1 MDTARLKQAAA
12 LAVAISTLHGPARA
26 ETPAA
31 PAKATR
37 AVADFSKCDKPVWP
51 QEALRREQQGTVTM
65 AFKIGED
72 GTVVES
78 KVNKSSGY
86 PLLDEAAR
94 FGLAKCKFK
103 PGTVGG
109 QPTTTWMQMQYKW
122 VLDLPEKDPAL
133 QAAFAE
139 ALAAAEG
146 GDPQAQYKVAELIRT
161 GKGVKHDDAQAMAWL
176 KRAAETGYA
185 EAQFMLGSYYLAG
198 KGSEADVALA
208 HPLLMK
214 AAEQGHAMA
223 MMAVGGQ
230 YMTGKGVERDPA
242 QGYAW
247 VRKAADAGLPIAYTG
262 LASMYFGGVGVAR
275 DPDEAQ
281 RMLRRGAELGEQTA
295 LQGLG
300 MELLRSQSPR
310 DQAEALP
317 LLEKAAAK
325 GSPVVQYLLGN
336 AYAEG
341 KGTEADT
348 AVAAEWYRKAAAQSY
363 PVAQFALGGMMEQGS
378 GARKDE
384 AEALRLYELAA
395 QRGYLPAVQRMLK
408 VAERGELGRPVD
420 VAAAAQWRAQLSGL
434 SGKK

>member
-12 LAVAISTLHGPARA
+12 LAVAISALHGAA
-26 ETPAA
+26 CADTAAA

-37 AVADFSKCDKPVWP
+37 AVADFSKCDKPAWP

-72 GTVVES
+72 GSVVES
-78 KVNKSSGY
+78 KVTKSSGY

-94 FGLAKCKFK
+94 FGIAKCLFK
-103 PGTVGG
+103 PGTVDGKP
-109 QPTTTWMQMQYKW
+109 QAAWMQMQYKW
-122 VLDLPEKDPAL
+122 TLDQPEKDPAL

-146 GDPQAQYKVAELIRT
+146 GDPQAQFKVAELIRT

-176 KRAAETGYA
+176 KRAAETGFA
-185 EAQFMLGSYYLAG
+185 EAQFMLGGYYLSG
-198 KGSEADVALA
+198 KGGEAGVALA
-208 HPLLMK
+208 HPLLLK

-230 YMTGKGVERDPA
+230 YMTGKGVARDPERA
-242 QGYAW
+242 YAW

-275 DPDEAQ
+275 DPDEAL
-281 RMLRRGAELGEQTA
+281 RMLRRGAELGEPSA
-295 LQGLG
+295 LQGLAA
-300 MELLRSQSPR
+300 ELLRSQSPR

-341 KGTEADT
+341 KGVEPDPVA
-348 AVAAEWYRKAAAQSY
+348 AAEWFRKAAAQSY
-363 PVAQFALGGMMEQGS
+363 MAAQFALAGLMEQGN
-378 GARKDE
+378 GIRKDE

-395 QRGYLPAVQRMLK
+395 QRGYPPAVQRLVK
-408 VAERGELGRPVD
+408 VSERGELGRPVD
-420 VAAAAQWRAQLSGL
+420 VAAAEQWRAKLGSV
-434 SGKK
+434 SSKK